1 MRANIT
7 ILGGLP
13 AEIEYQ
19 WERGDRSVGLE
30 EGIADWEIVAVG
42 AQARECKKPPQ
53 WLYSRIK
60 STKGEEDRIIFAL
73 CDHFSSSA
81 SRAFT

>member
-13 AEIEYQ
+13 VEIEYQ

-30 EGIADWEIVAVG
+30 EGIADWEIVAIG
-42 AQARECKKPPQ
+42 ARARECKKRPD
-53 WLYSRIK
+53 WLYRRIEA
-60 STKGEEDRIIFAL
+60 TKGEEDRIIFAL
-73 CDHFSSSA
+73 CDHFSSEWRRHA
-81 SRAFT
+81 